1 MIPSLGRLYV
11 QDLTPVRV
19 QQYYGELR
27 RKGLANNTIRK
38 HHSIVFTIPLSC
50 ACFFARAKA
59 RRSRWPS
66 SSRAASACGAARS
79 AVLNGAMST

>member
-38 HHSIVFTIPLSC
+38 HHVLLHAALGAAVRQGIVGADVVSQV
-50 ACFFARAKA
+50 
-59 RRSRWPS
+59 
-66 SSRAASACGAARS
+66 ASAITGAEP
-79 AVLNGAMST
+79 

>member
-38 HHSIVFTIPLSC
+38 RHVLRHS
-50 ACFFARAKA
+50 FASVANR
-59 RRSRWPS
+59 
-66 SSRAASACGAARS
+66 
-79 AVLNGAMST
+79 